1 MKAPVAKRHVVV
13 PPIDPQVYAPT
24 AARPLRAKLRH
35 LAADTRVEPHSHPWA
50 QIAMSSKG
58 VIRMTASDSTYLVPP
73 QRALWIPPGIEHVV
87 TVVEDADLWTLY
99 LHQDSDHTGPL
110 RTADSDGAWR
120 QCRVLEVSSLLRE
133 LVAHLPF
140 VPGDGPS
147 NERERSIGHLV
158 QDELAHARPVRLGVD
173 LPRDKRLRA
182 LCDSVLEDPA
192 RWVTLDD
199 AARHVGASTR
209 TIARLFRAELD
220 TTFVQWRQQVLL
232 ARALSMAA
240 RKLPMS
246 TIAAELGYASAS
258 AFSAMVKRSVG
269 MSPSRLLG

>member
-99 LHQDSDHTGPL
+99 LH
-110 RTADSDGAWR
+110 
-120 QCRVLEVSSLLRE
+120 
-133 LVAHLPF
+133 
-140 VPGDGPS
+140 
-147 NERERSIGHLV
+147 
-158 QDELAHARPVRLGVD
+158 
-173 LPRDKRLRA
+173 
-182 LCDSVLEDPA
+182 
-192 RWVTLDD
+192 
-199 AARHVGASTR
+199 
-209 TIARLFRAELD
+209 
-220 TTFVQWRQQVLL
+220 
-232 ARALSMAA
+232 
-240 RKLPMS
+240 
-246 TIAAELGYASAS
+246 
-258 AFSAMVKRSVG
+258 
-269 MSPSRLLG
+269 